1 MTYLYSGIKVTSE
14 NNNFQ
19 LSNAKLS
26 LYTYFQKHTSKISWK
41 LILLLVLAISFQLD
55 SNAQSNITTN
65 DNGGE
70 TIQSSPAKQA
80 IPESDASI
88 KEKEKQ
94 ASKQKE
100 ALKENDALKNTE
112 AYKEKEGA
120 IKEKEAAQLK
130 EKNKQEQK
138 RIADTKSLMPYYLPF
153 PVICIKGSNAGIVN
167 EEFSKFNDNSF
178 TAALVKCNGLVAV
191 NFDEIKNNENQTNSK
206 SIANPNMV
214 ISKQAKALI
223 DLERRE
229 SIESL
234 YQLQLFI
241 QNKVELDNLTYIPL
255 PLPNKE
261 LIEKEKQSYLEACH
275 IYVSSLLNIVEFYPF
290 IKDKYNQ
297 IGVELPSSKTD
308 FDPIELVSQL
318 ISKIQTNTKQ

>member
-26 LYTYFQKHTSKISWK
+26 LYTYFQKHTSKFSWK
-41 LILLLVLAISFQLD
+41 LVLLLVLAISFQLD

-65 DNGGE
+65 DNSGE
-70 TIQSSPAKQA
+70 TIQSSPAKHV
-80 IPESDASI
+80 IIESDESI
-88 KEKEKQ
+88 KEKE

-112 AYKEKEGA
+112 ALKQKEGA
-120 IKEKEAAQLK
+120 ISEKEAILLK
-130 EKNKQEQK
+130 EKSKQEQK
-138 RIADTKSLMPYYLPF
+138 RIADTKSLKPFYLPF
-153 PVICIKGSNAGIVN
+153 PVLCIKGSNAGIVN

-191 NFDEIKNNENQTNSK
+191 NFDDIKNNENQTNSK
-206 SIANPNMV
+206 SLTKQNMV

-241 QNKVELDNLTYIPL
+241 ENKVELDNLTYIPL